1 MKIVFFGTSK
11 LAVPSLQA
19 LAGKHEV
26 SLVIT
31 QPDRKKGRDLKVSAP
46 PVKITAQDLGLEIIQ
61 PEDVLE
67 KEFIARL
74 KDETADL
81 FVVISYGKIL
91 PKEILDIPGI
101 YVINLHFSLL
111 PAYRG
116 AAPVNWAIYN
126 GDKETG
132 ISIIKI
138 NEKMDAG
145 EIITQ
150 KSTDISANENAEE
163 LGERLA
169 KIGSQALIDTIQLI
183 EKGKA
188 KLVEQPEAEVTSAP
202 KLKKEDGE
210 LNFKCSPEKV
220 INQVRA
226 FVPWPGT
233 FTYYK
238 GKLVKIHKVALGKA
252 PLTGNIDCGEIIFAD
267 HENGIEV
274 ATQFGPIKLIEL
286 QPEGKR
292 RMSAGEFIRGFRIK
306 PAEKLGK

>member
-11 LAVPSLQA
+11 LAVPSLEA
-19 LAGKHEV
+19 LTRKHQI

-46 PVKITAQDLGLEIIQ
+46 PIKITAQGLGLEIIQ
-61 PEDVLE
+61 PEDVRD
-67 KEFIARL
+67 KEFINYL
-74 KDETADL
+74 KNNPADL

-91 PKEILDIPGI
+91 PKEILNIPGI
-101 YVINLHFSLL
+101 YAINLHFSLL

-126 GDKETG
+126 GDNQTG
-132 ISIIKI
+132 ISIIKM

-145 EIITQ
+145 EIIAQEKT
-150 KSTDISANENAEE
+150 KISANENAEE

-169 KIGSQALIDTIQLI
+169 EIGSQTLIDTIQLI

-188 KLVEQPEAEVTSAP
+188 KLVEQPEAKVTSAP

-210 LNFKCSPEKV
+210 LNFKRSPEDV

-226 FVPWPGT
+226 FAPWPGT

-238 GKLVKIHKVALGKA
+238 GKLIKVHKAVSDTKGTPLAKPGEVVSVDEKEGIVVACQIGS
-252 PLTGNIDCGEIIFAD
+252 
-267 HENGIEV
+267 
-274 ATQFGPIKLIEL
+274 IKLIEL

-306 PAEKLGK
+306 PTEKLGK